1 MIRYA
6 YEGDVVVLTMD
17 DPSCGANTM
26 NDAYVTSMRAT
37 LDRLEAE
44 RDAIAGV
51 VLTSAKK
58 TWFAGAH
65 LKDLQAIT
73 PAEAGGFFER
83 VEGIKADLRRLE
95 RLGRPVVAAL
105 NGTALG
111 GGFEIALACHRRIAV
126 ADGSARFGLPEVTLG
141 LLPGG
146 GGITRLVRTL
156 GLVEAL
162 TGWLLEG
169 ATRSP
174 AEALAGGLID
184 ELVASPED
192 LLPGSIAWIR
202 SHRDDPEAAATKPWD
217 APGYRMPG
225 GAPTSPA
232 VAAILPALP
241 ARLRA
246 RLKGA
251 DLPAPRAILCA
262 AVEGA
267 AVDVAT
273 AGRIETRHLTQLVTG
288 RVAKAMI
295 QAFFFDLQAIGSG
308 ANRPAGVERR
318 AVGRVGVVGAGMMG
332 AGIAYACV
340 SRGVEVV
347 LKDVTRERAEHG
359 RSSAQRVLARR
370 VAAGTL
376 DQGAAAQ
383 VAERITASEE
393 AGDLADVDVVIEAV
407 YEDLDLKRAV
417 FAEVEAVTSPAT
429 LLCSNTSTLPITVL
443 QAGVARPADV
453 VGLHFFSPVERM
465 RLVEIIRGDDTS
477 DESVARAVDLVQQI
491 GKVPIVV
498 GDGRGFYTSRV
509 FGTLVM
515 EAAALVGEGVDPMTV
530 ERAATMAGFPASP
543 LAMLDEVSL
552 TLIQHIRAEAAASAA
567 SSGASSAASSGASS
581 VASGPPGAPV
591 LLAGPGADVIDEMVD
606 LHGRAGRAAGGGFY
620 DYPPGE
626 AKRLWPGLRERYTTG
641 TQLPLRDLQD
651 RYLFVMAL
659 ETAPCF
665 AEGVLRDT
673 PSANIGGLLGIG
685 FPPATGGPAT
695 FMTNYEGGLRGFV
708 ARADALA
715 DAYGERFRPSP
726 WLRDRA
732 AAGGGLLPAGSG
744 ELIDGRPTP

>member
-1 MIRYA
+1 MIRYE
-6 YEGDVVVLTMD
+6 YQGDVVVLTMD
-17 DPSCGANTM
+17 DPSSGANTM
-26 NDAYVTSMRAT
+26 NDAYGTSMRAT

-44 RDAIAGV
+44 RDVIAGV
-51 VLTSAKK
+51 VLMSAKK

-73 PAEAGGFFER
+73 SAEAGGFFER
-83 VEGIKADLRRLE
+83 VEGIKGDLRRLE

-126 ADGSARFGLPEVTLG
+126 ADEAARFGLPEVTLG

-146 GGITRLVRTL
+146 GGITRLVRML
-156 GLVEAL
+156 GIVEAL

-174 AEALAGGLID
+174 AETLAGGLID
-184 ELVASPED
+184 ELVSSREE
-192 LLPGSIAWIR
+192 LLPAAIAWIR
-202 SHRDDPEAAATKPWD
+202 SHREHPEAAATKPWD

-225 GAPTSPA
+225 GAPTSSA

-267 AVDVAT
+267 AVDVAA
-273 AGRIETRHLTQLVTG
+273 AGRIETRYLTELVTG

-332 AGIAYACV
+332 AGIAYACA
-340 SRGVEVV
+340 SRGVDVV

-359 RSSAQRVLARR
+359 RSHSQRVLARR
-370 VAAGTL
+370 IAAGTL

-383 VAERITASEE
+383 IVERITATEV
-393 AGDLADVDVVIEAV
+393 AIDLADVDVVIEAV

-465 RLVEIIRGDDTS
+465 RLVEIVRGDDTC

-515 EAAALVGEGVDPMTV
+515 EAATLVGEGVDPMTV

-552 TLIQHIRAEAAASAA
+552 TLIQHIRAEAASSAA
-567 SSGASSAASSGASS
+567 SSGASSA
-581 VASGPPGAPV
+581 ASGPPGAPV

-606 LHGRAGRAAGGGFY
+606 LHARAGRAAGGGFY

-641 TQLPLRDLQD
+641 TQVPLKDLQD

-659 ETAPCF
+659 ETARCF

-673 PSANIGGLLGIG
+673 PSANVGGLLGIG

-695 FMTNYEGGLRGFV
+695 FMTNYDGGLRGFV

-715 DAYGERFRPSP
+715 DAHGERFRPSP